1 MRVASLV
8 RHPRLWR
15 YEQIRRG
22 VAEASIAGHGIE
34 LGALHS
40 PFPVPST
47 ARVEYVDRLSTPQ
60 LRAEYPELAD
70 LPLVDV
76 DRVDDGER
84 LATVADRS
92 QDFVIASHF
101 LEHCE
106 DPVGTIEAHLR
117 VLRPGGVLLLALPD
131 RRRGIDRHRDAT
143 TLEHLV
149 ADHEQGPEASRAGH
163 YREWA
168 RLVDLP
174 LGNIGADEVETHAAA
189 LQQRGYSIHFHCWT
203 DDEFRRQMQAIIER
217 FQLPAR
223 IAGGRTNHHEFLVT
237 LERTTQ
243 PAR

>member
-1 MRVASLV
+1 MRVATLV

-22 VAEASIAGHGIE
+22 VAEESIAGHGIE

-40 PFPVPST
+40 PSPVPRS
-47 ARVEYVDRLSTPQ
+47 ARVEYVDHLGTAE

-70 LPLVDV
+70 QPLVEV

-84 LATVADRS
+84 LATVADES

-106 DPVGTIEAHLR
+106 DPVGTVEAHLR

-131 RRRGIDRHRDAT
+131 RRHGVDRHRPAT

-149 ADHEQGPEASRAGH
+149 ADHEQGPEVSRAGH

-168 RLVDLP
+168 RLVDIP
-174 LGNIGADEVETHAAA
+174 LGNITADQLEAHAAA
-189 LQQRGYSIHFHCWT
+189 LEQRSYSIHFHCWT
-203 DDEFRRQMQAIIER
+203 GDEFREQMDTIIER
-217 FQLPAR
+217 FRLPAR
-223 IAGGRTNHHEFLVT
+223 VAGHRSNHHEFLVT
-237 LERTTQ
+237 LERVT
-243 PAR
+243 